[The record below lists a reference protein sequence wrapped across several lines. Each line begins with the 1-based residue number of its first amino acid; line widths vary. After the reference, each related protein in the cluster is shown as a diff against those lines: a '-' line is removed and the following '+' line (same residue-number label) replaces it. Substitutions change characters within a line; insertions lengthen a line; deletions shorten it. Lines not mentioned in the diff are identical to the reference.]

1 MIADIRA
8 LMGMVTTQATSIL
21 RATPQ
26 WTARTRSAEPMPM
39 MEPDTTWVVLTGRW
53 RKVAVKMTIDEF
65 KSAAKPLIDSILKI
79 FVPIV
84 EMIRQPPAEVPR
96 AIDVAQ
102 AILTQIGISIVSI

>member
-1 MIADIRA
+1 
-8 LMGMVTTQATSIL
+8 
-21 RATPQ
+21 
-26 WTARTRSAEPMPM
+26 
-39 MEPDTTWVVLTGRW
+39 
-53 RKVAVKMTIDEF
+53 MTIDEF

-84 EMIRQPPAEVPR
+84 EMMRQPPADVPR